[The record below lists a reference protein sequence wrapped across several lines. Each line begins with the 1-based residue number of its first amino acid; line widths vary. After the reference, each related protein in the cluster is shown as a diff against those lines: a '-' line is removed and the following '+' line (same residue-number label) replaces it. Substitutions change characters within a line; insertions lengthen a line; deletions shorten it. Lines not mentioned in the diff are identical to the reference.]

1 MRDVMEAILTASK
14 ASQAMGGNTSDFSV
28 FNVITAAA
36 TTRQSVPGT
45 PPDPHS
51 SIGPEL
57 LTRLDLHFATSF
69 LTGIGTVNHSS
80 IWWSGGV
87 AGLYSRTHCPNLSS
101 VKQKTWFPSN
111 NLFCL
116 ISWAIPPFIG
126 FLRDTTLVKNE
137 GTKATSCSLMVCWP
151 RGSGA
156 FALIAISPYPM
167 IGIQPLPAARDASLI
182 GLVDVVAYVGVR
194 SGVQNKAFSKGEIVI
209 TVAIRGGECR

>member
-1 MRDVMEAILTASK
+1 MSSPLPQQI
-14 ASQAMGGNTSDFSV
+14 
-28 FNVITAAA
+28 
-36 TTRQSVPGT
+36 TRQSVPGT

-51 SIGPEL
+51 SIRPEL

-69 LTGIGTVNHSS
+69 LTGTGTVNHSS
-80 IWWSGGV
+80 IWWSRGV
-87 AGLYSRTHCPNLSS
+87 AGLYSRTHGPNLSS
-101 VKQKTWFPSN
+101 AKQKTWFPSN

-116 ISWAIPPFIG
+116 ISQSIPPFIS

-156 FALIAISPYPM
+156 FALIAISPYPT

-182 GLVDVVAYVGVR
+182 GLVALLMSLHTWVSAPESRIKLSRREKSLSPLPSEVVNTDRA
-194 SGVQNKAFSKGEIVI
+194 KL
-209 TVAIRGGECR
+209 